1 MTSQPWWRQAVD
13 AAEQSIGPRIDGFLR
28 SDVFAQLLR
37 TSLELR
43 ATTLRRVEPYS
54 RTLLH
59 ALNLPT
65 ASDVRMIRRQVAN
78 LERQLVSTEPPVSP
92 ARRTRRPAHGSPA
105 RSRSG

>member
-1 MTSQPWWRQAVD
+1 MPSQPMWRQAVD
-13 AAEQSIGPRIDGFLR
+13 AAEQSIGPRIDGLLR
-28 SDVFAQLLR
+28 SDIFAQLLR

-43 ATTLRRVEPYS
+43 ATTLQRFEPYS

-78 LERQLVSTEPPVSP
+78 LERQLASTVHPVSAVP
-92 ARRTRRPAHGSPA
+92 RTRRSAHGSPV
-105 RSRSG
+105 RSRSR